1 MTIAAKVSAAEV
13 NDQVVNRFVGAYME
27 ARLIN
32 APGQTYTPGTTDDA
46 NFLTFEVTLGTG
58 GYARQLIG
66 YEVGDVATYADGGV
80 GLSRKATVFAHDGTA
95 SLIEFTH
102 VALVNSF
109 GQVSAVSVGGG
120 NSPASM
126 ADGTYTNILQDSTT
140 SAEGSGLTI
149 DLTVSNGGASNTDY
163 AVTVVNPGYGYV
175 NGDTITITNT
185 TLQALDPGVG
195 AGDLVIDLD
204 TAAAAAANAGQ
215 IVSVAQPTNAVAL
228 GGGNEAAFYWN
239 LKTFGFYS

>member
-13 NDQVVNRFVGAYME
+13 NDQVVNRFVGASME

-32 APGQTYTPGTTDDA
+32 APGVTYTPGTTDDA
-46 NFLTFEVTLGTG
+46 NFLTFEVPLGTG
-58 GYARQLIG
+58 GYARQVIA
-66 YEVGDVATYADGGV
+66 YESGDVATYADGGV
-80 GLSRKATVFAHDGTA
+80 GLSRKATVFAHDGTGT
-95 SLIEFTH
+95 LTEFTH

-109 GQVSAVSVGGG
+109 GQVSAVDVDGV
-120 NSPASM
+120 NNPTSM
-126 ADGTYTNILQDSTT
+126 TDGTYTNVEADNTS
-140 SAEGSGLTI
+140 SAEGVGLVV
-149 DLTVSNGGASNTDY
+149 DFTVTNGGTSSNDY

-175 NGDTITITNT
+175 NGDTITVTNA
-185 TLQALDPGVG
+185 TLQALDPSVG
-195 AGDLVIDLD
+195 TDDLIITID
-204 TAAAAAANAGQ
+204 TAVAPAGNTGQ